1 MSEEIQSSAK
11 DEALE
16 DSNVGSPDLARVDE
30 RSSSAVPTEGPIE
43 EEASLDQSAAAAE

>member
-16 DSNVGSPDLARVDE
+16 DSNVGSPDSARVDE
-30 RSSSAVPTEGPIE
+30 RGGRDDYGGRTRDSIAYR
-43 EEASLDQSAAAAE
+43 